1 MLAWRIEEVSFT
13 NSRYRSYSI
22 SIFVHIILV
31 CIVLY
36 IAQLSIETIEA
47 RLLPQDED
55 KSMPISIV
63 SYESSIKEKKFV
75 KTAIKK
81 PKAENNSKVNDIDA
95 DAIIRLEDTQK
106 HTFTNSNDLPN
117 PPKIERYEQLLAQ
130 HIANFLP
137 DLPSAII
144 LPSRVDI
151 WVKIDR
157 NGDIYDFGV
166 IPEQIP
172 VLEDIL
178 KSMVY
183 DSSPVPTPPVG
194 SFTSEFVQ
202 YLIPLKFAR

>member
-22 SIFVHIILV
+22 SIAVHIVLIVL
-31 CIVLY
+31 VLY
-36 IAQLSIETIEA
+36 IAHLSITTIEA
-47 RLLPQDED
+47 KLLPKDED
-55 KSMPISIV
+55 KAMPISIV
-63 SYESSIKEKKFV
+63 SYESNAKEKKFV
-75 KTAIKK
+75 KAAIKK
-81 PKAENNSKVNDIDA
+81 PKAENNSRINDIDA

-106 HTFTNSNDLPN
+106 HTLAHSNDLPN

-130 HIANFLP
+130 HVANFLP
-137 DLPSAII
+137 DIPSAII

-151 WVKIDR
+151 WVKIDK

-166 IPEQIP
+166 IPEQAP
-172 VLEDIL
+172 LLEDIL

-183 DSSPVPTPPVG
+183 DSSPVPTPPAE

>member
-1 MLAWRIEEVSFT
+1 VLAWRIEEVSFT

-22 SIFVHIILV
+22 SIAVHIVIV
-31 CIVLY
+31 AVVLY
-36 IAQLSIETIEA
+36 IAHLSIETIEA

-55 KSMPISIV
+55 KAMPISIV

-75 KTAIKK
+75 KASVKK
-81 PKAENNSKVNDIDA
+81 PKAENNSRINDFEA
-95 DAIIRLEDTQK
+95 DAVIKLEDAQK
-106 HTFTNSNDLPN
+106 HVFNNSVDLPN

-137 DLPSAII
+137 DIPAAIS

-151 WVKIDR
+151 WVKIDK

-166 IPEQIP
+166 LPEQAP

-183 DSSPVPTPPVG
+183 DSSPVPTPPVE
-194 SFTSEFVQ
+194 SFNSEFVQ
-202 YLIPLKFAR
+202 YLIPLRFGR